1 MRYFAWLLNI
11 VANDDKR
18 RLVLFRIMG
27 VKNSSIWNSKR
38 KTLDLHLKSNKS
50 MDDWNFGNSRI
61 DSVMVEIKQGILKF
75 SGFHGWS
82 PLVVIYDK
90 SKVVQNFFHF
100 WITNIRSSLDLSW
113 RSGFFLL
120 IQTPFLPNY
129 QTEPTFR
136 SNTTFT
142 TWNSKFV
149 SLFDQI

>member
-100 WITNIRSSLDLSW
+100 WITNIRSSLDSSSW
-113 RSGFFLL
+113 SKLHFCPITKLNQHFGQTLLLPLGIQNSWVFL
-120 IQTPFLPNY
+120 IRFKI
-129 QTEPTFR
+129 R
-136 SNTTFT
+136 
-142 TWNSKFV
+142 KR
-149 SLFDQI
+149 